1 MDKWLIRGARIVDG
15 TGSPALQNDIL
26 LENGRIAAIGSLG
39 DGAVDDACVLDGSH
53 LVACPGFIDMHSHQ
67 GQVQHY
73 TAGAGAKVLQGVTTE
88 VVEVPGQDR
97 STCVADPIDWLEQIS
112 ADATAT
118 NRAVLYSYRSL
129 RRVLMDQHGK
139 LAVHDRVKMAG
150 FAKQLL
156 KAGAFGVAVDFADET
171 CSLAER
177 QELVS
182 LAEAVGDLDG
192 LMVLHLRNKREQV
205 KKSVREV
212 LSITRQARVK
222 THISGL
228 QVVGRENW
236 GSSGK
241 LLSLFDQALQDGL
254 SVSFDQHPY
263 ASDSGSLL
271 SLLPPAARRGSKETI
286 LGRLRNHDMRMQIAR
301 QMADDSYGWENIATA
316 AGWERIMVT
325 GLAEPANKPWEGKSL
340 QEIADEAG
348 RTPQEMVFDLLET
361 EKLEAS
367 MIHFSVSEWDVGNIA
382 KHPAGMLGTDNNLS
396 GRPHPR
402 NYESAVRILAKY
414 VQHKQQLTL
423 ESAVARMTS
432 MPAKRLGLTDRGVL
446 QAGKRAD
453 LVLLD
458 YAQLQERSSYEDP
471 WQSPDGIR
479 YVWVNGAPVVA
490 QGQMTGTLPGQLLL
504 S

>member
-39 DGAVDDACVLDGSH
+39 DGAAGDACVLDGSH

-192 LMVLHLRNKREQV
+192 SHALEH
-205 KKSVREV
+205 
-212 LSITRQARVK
+212 RQ
-222 THISGL
+222 
-228 QVVGRENW
+228 VGRPEHEE
-236 GSSGK
+236 GRHG
-241 LLSLFDQALQDGL
+241 AGE
-254 SVSFDQHPY
+254 
-263 ASDSGSLL
+263 G
-271 SLLPPAARRGSKETI
+271 PAGRRPGRRGS
-286 LGRLRNHDMRMQIAR
+286 RRRR
-301 QMADDSYGWENIATA
+301 
-316 AGWERIMVT
+316 ERIRRDRRI
-325 GLAEPANKPWEGKSL
+325 GA
-340 QEIADEAG
+340 
-348 RTPQEMVFDLLET
+348 
-361 EKLEAS
+361 
-367 MIHFSVSEWDVGNIA
+367 
-382 KHPAGMLGTDNNLS
+382 
-396 GRPHPR
+396 RP
-402 NYESAVRILAKY
+402 
-414 VQHKQQLTL
+414 
-423 ESAVARMTS
+423 
-432 MPAKRLGLTDRGVL
+432 
-446 QAGKRAD
+446 
-453 LVLLD
+453 
-458 YAQLQERSSYEDP
+458 
-471 WQSPDGIR
+471 
-479 YVWVNGAPVVA
+479 
-490 QGQMTGTLPGQLLL
+490 
-504 S
+504 